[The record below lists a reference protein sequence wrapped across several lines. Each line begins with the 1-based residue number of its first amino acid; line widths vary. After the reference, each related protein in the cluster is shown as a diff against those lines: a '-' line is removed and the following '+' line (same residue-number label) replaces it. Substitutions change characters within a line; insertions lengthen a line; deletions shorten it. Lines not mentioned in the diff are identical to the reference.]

1 MSSVKALTVSVRD
14 RGYDFF
20 WSQEERAI
28 VPKRQHP
35 KVPTD
40 GERVERRRQPRDQQ
54 APADWEQIVLQRMA
68 GRIKSLASDAARG
81 ATGAADG
88 GWESAVLHRLQ
99 RRVQELDSK
108 K

>member
-1 MSSVKALTVSVRD
+1 M
-14 RGYDFF
+14 
-20 WSQEERAI
+20 
-28 VPKRQHP
+28 PKRQHP
-35 KVPTD
+35 KIPTD

-81 ATGAADG
+81 AAADG
-88 GWESAVLHRLQ
+88 GWESAVLHRL
-99 RRVQELDSK
+99 RRRMQELDSK